1 MKNMLK
7 EYLGKDYTSNK
18 IRNFCRYWLKA
29 SEGSGDAWRAGN
41 DLDCLYFD
49 GDLRADTLMS
59 AWTPIKW
66 VTDHVNA
73 ENGMKFYK
81 VARDHE
87 DPGHYLKLLEE
98 NPDVYL
104 PRKLPLV
111 QMLYRFLELA
121 ELKCNFICLPDRNMN
136 PARYRT
142 TVKGRDTWLYDEVP
156 VTLSHIFDPD
166 SLGRFFLNRYGEV
179 DRGLVTGW
187 IISEHLEMGFKD
199 GVIDA
204 DHVIPYS
211 EHQDA
216 DQPRWFTGE
225 QELKSMLQYNIDFL
239 MARLAVLKAEEDRR
253 NGSTIL
259 NSQSHPVTSAPQLH
273 KVRTGSDENNRKVT
287 SDVTTEIPE
296 GITSDKIRQ
305 LYEKLISLPLPFV
318 YVNKYYGRYSEP
330 KLYHLKAVNIDHGET
345 QFGVDSMGI
354 ELPWNRYEWVDLK
367 LEPADGSEGSTV
379 CRIELDALYENNQT
393 IEEILQKH
401 KISIPDNS

>member
-7 EYLGKDYTSNK
+7 EYLGKDYASNK

-29 SEGSGDAWRAGN
+29 SKGSGDEWRATN

-66 VTDHVNA
+66 VADHVNA

-253 NGSTIL
+253 KSIIK
-259 NSQSHPVTSAPQLH
+259 A
-273 KVRTGSDENNRKVT
+273 
-287 SDVTTEIPE
+287 TEIPE

-318 YVNKYYGRYSEP
+318 YVNKYYGRYSEL

-367 LEPADGSEGSTV
+367 LEPADGLEDSIV
-379 CRIELDALYENNQT
+379 CRIELDALYDNDQT
-393 IEEILQKH
+393 IEEILMKH
-401 KISIPDNS
+401 RISIPDNS

>member
-29 SEGSGDAWRAGN
+29 SKGSGDEWRATN

-66 VTDHVNA
+66 VADHVNA

-253 NGSTIL
+253 KNIDKS
-259 NSQSHPVTSAPQLH
+259 
-273 KVRTGSDENNRKVT
+273 
-287 SDVTTEIPE
+287 TEIPE

-318 YVNKYYGRYSEP
+318 YVNKYYGRYSEL

-367 LEPADGSEGSTV
+367 LEPADGSEDSTV